1 MMNDAH
7 LHLIINHFPIIVPII
22 ALLILLSSWLFRS
35 ETLSRTAYT
44 LFVLGAVTAFL
55 TAWTGERAEE
65 IAERLPDMTKSMIHE
80 HEEAGEKLA
89 FMNYLLGI
97 LSLITLWASLQQKA
111 WRNYVKM
118 AITALALVGV
128 FLGKQAGTSG
138 GELRHTEIRT
148 NANLTTPEGAQNMPE
163 NSKEEEEENEH

>member
-1 MMNDAH
+1 MNDAH
-7 LHLIINHFPIIVPII
+7 LHLAINHFPIIVPII

-35 ETLSRTAYT
+35 ETLSRTAYA

-55 TAWTGERAEE
+55 TSWTGERAEE
-65 IAERLPDMTKSMIHE
+65 IVENLPNLNESMMHE

-97 LSLITLWASLQQKA
+97 LSLITLWAKKKKKT
-111 WRNYVKM
+111 WRNYLKI
-118 AITALALVGV
+118 AITLLAFVGI

-138 GELRHTEIRT
+138 GEIRHTEIRA
-148 NANLTTPEGAQNMPE
+148 NANLTTPEGTHNTPE
-163 NSKEEEEENEH
+163 NPKEEEEENEH